1 MNQEYKPISCDA
13 HDELLARA
21 TLKRECDLGYEDADG
36 NTATVHGII
45 EDVYSKDGAEYL
57 RTKSGLTLRLDQLRE
72 LDGAPLPTDSETT
85 GGA

>member
-21 TLKRECDLGYEDADG
+21 TLKRECELVYENEQG
-36 NTATVHGII
+36 KTESVRGVI
-45 EDVYSKDGAEYL
+45 EDVYTEEGAEYL
-57 RTKSGLTLRLDQLRE
+57 RTKSGLTLRLDQLRR
-72 LDGAPLPTDSETT
+72 LDGEPLPTDSATT